1 MTTSKAFLD
10 VGLAERD
17 KCILC
22 NSITDDRYVKI
33 KNDGL
38 TTLNQLADRWQALD
52 DRLCTEYPYDEFKQA
67 KNRIP
72 SEIGT
77 EDVVA
82 HSTCRVT
89 FRTRIK
95 RKEEQNEKLEPLP
108 VADCD
113 VDEATSTNPNLK
125 ISREKGRPKLLCFVC
140 NEETNYD
147 KRQYNK
153 GGLGRCSEILSANK
167 LQSQMR
173 AKLLQEND
181 KFYEAAK
188 RLNII
193 LSGAVCDIFAADIY
207 YHKKC
212 YANFVYSYEIKPSEE
227 EKKIIEE
234 EITNHFLRK
243 FKLRAIE
250 AKEAFLIT
258 ELLKDVGEISEEYG
272 LKEAPITLKHTYQ
285 VKAKLIE
292 QFGDRIEFGKVGRS
306 DVVYPSGAN
315 PLQYSLATLHGHGLR
330 EDDLVKA
337 FAKLVNRKLSGKKRQ
352 PWPPDPK
359 ELLSSLDNSGPLR
372 CLYNVISWSINPKR
386 EKNELGYAKTASES
400 QAEKIAAIAECW
412 ERLITNERTPTA
424 TALSLTLH
432 RVTGSKE
439 ATKLLHHC
447 GMGISYTDVRLL
459 TNKWAQAISMDHKK
473 MLPPGF
479 TTERSVH
486 ITFDNS
492 DGKQQT
498 ITGDHTTHHTTGT
511 VFQMRQPKET
521 QVVIDNEKQPILTD
535 EGEDEFNYGHYK
547 IPKKRASPPSFPEF
561 EDIYS
566 NTDHLKKS
574 LHKDIAWV
582 VVGAV
587 GDGCIKQIY
596 PGMDGNDM
604 APVGSWTAFNIDTT
618 GVETTKCKLEY
629 LPVVPFPP
637 TDNIIKWY
645 MDMIMQ
651 MADDLQIEH
660 IFAHADEAI
669 YSKMLMISW
678 LHKGEYD
685 KIVPLIGGFH
695 TVMETTFGSRK
706 ENEKAVSNLT
716 KQLESYF
723 NPFLDGPARHMKS
736 GQEIHQSV
744 VDGLLASSSVGEIAY
759 LEFVNTRIKAP
770 NNKVTNAQ
778 SLAIIFDSYR
788 ISTIK
793 QLTQSRRGTPGRRVH
808 ITSME
813 QIMPKGKDWDAF
825 LRNRENKIELVQAL
839 VKHYTKE
846 NNRAKL
852 KIPLMITEE
861 EKTWIIR
868 QTGTEE
874 LDSSNHI
881 EADTRIILEVSKSNR
896 PVVVKAADTD
906 ILVLMCYAFSA
917 CQPVEE
923 WMMKI
928 DWDRYASISCI
939 QNHFDLGSN
948 DKSFGDISKA
958 VKFFHEIIYS
968 GNSKESITETRTK
981 MYQKQK
987 TKSSSSLI
995 PDESSVAEHV
1005 KRSDLQTLIWK
1016 QCLLQNI
1023 VTPTLENRG
1032 WKEENNEIMPV
1043 WYTGNQLPPCL
1054 NKKAQKSRRKKGS
1067 SQPPTKRRKVKRSK
1081 NEHSADDLPFEDNGY
1096 EAQWETSS
1104 SEDDTFSGSDN
1115 SSSDD
1120 MSSNSS
1126 EPESSSSSDLY

>member
-52 DRLCTEYPYDEFKQA
+52 DRLCTEYSYDEFKQA

-125 ISREKGRPKLLCFVC
+125 ISSEKGRPKMLCFVC
-140 NEETNYD
+140 NKETNYD

-173 AKLLQEND
+173 AKSLQEND
-181 KFYEAAK
+181 TFYEAAK

-193 LSGAVCDIFAADIY
+193 ISGTVCDIFAADIY

-234 EITNHFLRK
+234 EITNNFLRK

-258 ELLKDVGEISEEYG
+258 ELLKD
-272 LKEAPITLKHTYQ
+272 
-285 VKAKLIE
+285 
-292 QFGDRIEFGKVGRS
+292 
-306 DVVYPSGAN
+306 
-315 PLQYSLATLHGHGLR
+315 
-330 EDDLVKA
+330 
-337 FAKLVNRKLSGKKRQ
+337 
-352 PWPPDPK
+352 
-359 ELLSSLDNSGPLR
+359 
-372 CLYNVISWSINPKR
+372 R

-447 GMGISYTDVRLL
+447 GMGISYTDMRLL
-459 TNKWAQAISMDHKK
+459 TNNWAQAISMDHKK

-492 DGKQQT
+492 DGKQET

-511 VFQMRQPKET
+511 VFQKRQPKET
-521 QVVIDNEKQPILTD
+521 QVVIDNENQPILTD

-547 IPKKRASPPSFPEF
+547 IPKKRPSPPPFPAF

-587 GDGCIKQIY
+587 GDGCIKQIH
-596 PGMDGNDM
+596 PGIDGNDM

-695 TVMETTFGSRK
+695 TVMAETGTQSQMMIEYLKDVSGMLALVRSVREKSIDLHLAAERALLPKCFAFDHVNYSRYLSAQHVNLQSIKINNPAAWEDLELNGFGGSLTGKPFSTIHGDLITEVTINREVKFTRITTFGSRT
-706 ENEKAVSNLT
+706 ENEKAVSNVT
-716 KQLESYF
+716 KQLESNS
-723 NPFLDGPARHMKS
+723 NPFLDGPARYMKS

-744 VDGLLASSSVGEIAY
+744 VDELLALSSVGKIAY

-770 NNKVTNAQ
+770 NNKVTNTQ
-778 SLAIIFDSYR
+778 SLVIIFDSYR
-788 ISTIK
+788 IGTIK

-813 QIMPKGKDWDAF
+813 QIMPKGKNWDAF
-825 LRNRENKIELVQAL
+825 LRNRENKIELIQAL

-846 NNRAKL
+846 NNRATL

-881 EADTRIILEVSKSNR
+881 EADTRTILEVLKSNR

-906 ILVLMCYAFSA
+906 IFVLMCYVFSA

-928 DWDRYASISCI
+928 DWDRYATISCI

-948 DKSFGDISKA
+948 DKSFEDISKA

-995 PDESSVAEHV
+995 PDESSVAERV

-1054 NKKAQKSRRKKGS
+1054 NKKAQKSRHKRGS

-1081 NEHSADDLPFEDNGY
+1081 NEHSADDLSFEDNGY
-1096 EAQWETSS
+1096 EAQLETSS
-1104 SEDDTFSGSDN
+1104 SEDDNFSGSDN
-1115 SSSDD
+1115 SSSGD

>member
-125 ISREKGRPKLLCFVC
+125 ISRKKGRPKLLCFVC
-140 NEETNYD
+140 NEETDYD
-147 KRQYNK
+147 QRQYNK
-153 GGLGRCSEILSANK
+153 GGLGRCSELLSANK

-234 EITNHFLRK
+234 EITNNFLRK
-243 FKLRAIE
+243 FILRAIE

-315 PLQYSLATLHGHGLR
+315 PLQYSLATLHGRGLR

-337 FAKLVNRKLSGKKRQ
+337 LAKLVNRKLSGKERQ
-352 PWPPDPK
+352 SWPPDPK

-372 CLYNVISWSINPKR
+372 CLYNAISWSINPKR

-479 TTERSVH
+479 TTGRSVH

-587 GDGCIKQIY
+587 HDSCIKQIY

-629 LPVVPFPP
+629 LLVVPFPP

-645 MDMIMQ
+645 MNMIMQ

-695 TVMETTFGSRK
+695 TVMSFNALLRCK
-706 ENEKAVSNLT
+706 MENENHSFNEALT
-716 KQLESYF
+716 TKLADLRCEPSAAALQLVTEDTCFQMLY
-723 NPFLDGPARHMKS
+723 GPARHMKS

-770 NNKVTNAQ
+770 NNRHNQAVDVESSWYTWKK
-778 SLAIIFDSYR
+778 
-788 ISTIK
+788 STYYK
-793 QLTQSRRGTPGRRVH
+793 YGADYAKRQRLGCVSTQQGEQDRV
-808 ITSME
+808 
-813 QIMPKGKDWDAF
+813 
-825 LRNRENKIELVQAL
+825 
-839 VKHYTKE
+839 
-846 NNRAKL
+846 
-852 KIPLMITEE
+852 
-861 EKTWIIR
+861 
-868 QTGTEE
+868 
-874 LDSSNHI
+874 SSSTT
-881 EADTRIILEVSKSNR
+881 DTRIILEVSKSNR

-928 DWDRYASISCI
+928 DSDRYASISCI
-939 QNHFDLGSN
+939 QNHFGHDVCSILPAYHSIAGCDTTSFPYGAGKTKPFKKMVKTKSNNLLSDLGSN
-948 DKSFGDISKA
+948 DKSFEDISKA
-958 VKFFHEIIYS
+958 VKFFHEIIYN
-968 GNSKESITETRTK
+968 GNSKESITETGPK

-1054 NKKAQKSRRKKGS
+1054 NKKAQKVAAKW
-1067 SQPPTKRRKVKRSK
+1067 VAA
-1081 NEHSADDLPFEDNGY
+1081 NLPQREGK
-1096 EAQWETSS
+1096 
-1104 SEDDTFSGSDN
+1104 
-1115 SSSDD
+1115 
-1120 MSSNSS
+1120 
-1126 EPESSSSSDLY
+1126 